1 MNKSSVENITYSD
14 RAVRIIAGL
23 GLVFSVSMQSGP
35 LGMAAI
41 LLLVAIYPIMTGVIG
56 WDPIVKFTAVRKQ
69 RSAKQYSGRMSNARL

>member
-23 GLVFSVSMQSGP
+23 GLVFSVSLQSGP

-41 LLLVAIYPIMTGVIG
+41 LPLVAIYPIMTGVIG
-56 WDPIVKFTAVRKQ
+56 WDPIVKFIAVRKQ
-69 RSAKQYSGRMSNARL
+69 RSVKQFSGRVNNASL